1 MQKKKKKK
9 KKKKK
14 NRYSER
20 SRPSSNPR
28 KQDAQAEIHTEN
40 N

>member
-1 MQKKKKKK
+1 ML
-9 KKKKK
+9 KKK
-14 NRYSER
+14 NNNNNNRYREK

-28 KQDAQAEIHTEN
+28 KQEAQAEIHTEN